1 MNVRVLGKIYKLF
14 GRRTSKKR
22 SQHFR
27 TCAVQLQC
35 MLTYHACDQELD
47 VQSKGCLGAMQVI
60 LIYGTVYLVFMFI
73 YHGASTEW
81 VYSVL
86 DWDKPSSLALYVF
99 LPLALFIA
107 FVVWCAPSCHYTALL
122 FLHADV
128 RLKCRSHAICCSIV
142 AQEPQHSM
150 SAAGTAV
157 V

>member
-1 MNVRVLGKIYKLF
+1 M
-14 GRRTSKKR
+14 RTSKKR

-107 FVVWCAPSCHYTALL
+107 FVVWCAPVLSLYCASVFACRRTFEVQVACNLL
-122 FLHADV
+122 QH
-128 RLKCRSHAICCSIV
+128 CCTR
-142 AQEPQHSM
+142 
-150 SAAGTAV
+150 AAAFNVSSGHGSGIMPCSGIAKQIS
-157 V
+157 